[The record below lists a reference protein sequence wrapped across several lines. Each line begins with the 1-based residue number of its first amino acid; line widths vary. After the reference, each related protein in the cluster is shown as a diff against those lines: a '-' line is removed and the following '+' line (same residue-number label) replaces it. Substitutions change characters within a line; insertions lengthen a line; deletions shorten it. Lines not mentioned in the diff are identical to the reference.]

1 MSKPTTADLNK
12 RITELE
18 AQLADEQGKTA
29 TLTTANAELEN
40 ALQLA
45 MADNK
50 TLMEEKRGTPEGFVL
65 LPIEPDEEI
74 MLAGSDDQDSPWD
87 AETTGRQI
95 RRRILAAVTEVL
107 LKRQ

>member
-18 AQLADEQGKTA
+18 AELATAQGTI
-29 TLTTANAELEN
+29 
-40 ALQLA
+40 
-45 MADNK
+45 K
-50 TLMEEKRGTPEGFVL
+50 TLSETPAVPEGYVL
-65 LPIEPDEEI
+65 LPVVPDEEI

-87 AETTGRQI
+87 AETPGRQI